1 MSINT
6 NLSLEEALEVLRTET
21 ITHGNDKVRV
31 IDVLYM
37 LAGMNG
43 NSGGTATTDPTT
55 KKKIDNILKIL
66 SSNDKDLDTLQEV
79 VDGLKN
85 KLETDFSNLSDKGK
99 IKLKEIIG
107 STASGSNFT
116 RTIN

>member
-1 MSINT
+1 MVNT
-6 NLSLEEALEVLRTET
+6 DLSLEEALEIIRTET

-37 LAGMNG
+37 LAGMKG

-85 KLETDFSNLSDKGK
+85 KLETSLSNISEEGK
-99 IKLKEIIG
+99 SKLKEMIG